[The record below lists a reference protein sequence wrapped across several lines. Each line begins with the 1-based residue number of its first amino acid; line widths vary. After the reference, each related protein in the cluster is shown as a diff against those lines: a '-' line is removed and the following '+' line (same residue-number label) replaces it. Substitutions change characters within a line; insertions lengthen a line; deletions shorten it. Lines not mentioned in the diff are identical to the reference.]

1 MFEKYKL
8 LPGGKL
14 VQEASWQ
21 PSPDK
26 VVTLGGVGG
35 CGEVGGAG
43 CFCAQSLKCISAY
56 FLRIHSWKENYQ
68 AQGYEHFHDY

>member
-26 VVTLGGVGG
+26 AVHAGGVEG
-35 CGEVGGAG
+35 CGEVRGVGVLDAFVLGASNASQLI
-43 CFCAQSLKCISAY
+43 F
-56 FLRIHSWKENYQ
+56 
-68 AQGYEHFHDY
+68 

>member
-26 VVTLGGVGG
+26 AVTLAGWRDMGRWGVLDAF
-35 CGEVGGAG
+35 VLGASNASQLI
-43 CFCAQSLKCISAY
+43 F
-56 FLRIHSWKENYQ
+56 
-68 AQGYEHFHDY
+68 

>member
-26 VVTLGGVGG
+26 AVMLGGVGG
-35 CGEVGGAG
+35 CREVGGA
-43 CFCAQSLKCISAY
+43 
-56 FLRIHSWKENYQ
+56 
-68 AQGYEHFHDY
+68 